1 MLNTLWHGFVTLVG
15 LWMCLVVARDVFE
28 SIILP
33 RTVARR
39 FKLTTAFYRVFST
52 VTKSIAHRWRSLRG
66 PVLAAFGPISTIM
79 LLGVW
84 AAGLMLGFAMMH
96 WGMRSRFSRGPSS
109 FAECFYVSG
118 TTVFTLGL
126 GDVAPVSAIARAI
139 TVVEAGS
146 GLGLLAIVIGYIP
159 VMYQAFSRREAGI
172 SALDARAGSPP
183 TACEL
188 LRRFSRSGDPNA
200 FLALLLDLEKWC
212 ADLMESH
219 ISYPVLCA
227 YRSQHDRQSWVASLT
242 AMLDACALLK
252 TGIETKAEWTQP
264 LQWRAHLFFAMARH
278 CVIDLVLVIGNSPLA
293 MERDR
298 LPPDQLQE
306 LRSRLAEA
314 GLILASGPEA
324 DDRLLHLRRQY
335 EPYVHALAVSNVMD
349 LPPFMLAENAG
360 DNWEVAAW
368 DARHLVA

>member
-1 MLNTLWHGFVTLVG
+1 MLNSLWHGFVALVG
-15 LWMCLVVARDVFE
+15 LWLCIVVARDVFE

-33 RTVARR
+33 RTVARP
-39 FKLTTAFYRVFST
+39 FKLTSAFYRVFSAIT
-52 VTKSIAHRWRSLRG
+52 RSIARRWKATRG
-66 PVLAAFGPISTIM
+66 PLLAAFGPISTII
-79 LLGVW
+79 LLGIW
-84 AAGLMLGFAMMH
+84 AVGVMTGFAFMH
-96 WGMRSRFSRGPSS
+96 WGMRSRFSSAPANL
-109 FAECFYVSG
+109 AECFYVSG

-126 GDVAPVSAIARAI
+126 GDVAPVSPVARAI
-139 TVVEAGS
+139 TVVEAGM

-188 LRRFSRSGDPNA
+188 LRRFIRSGDPNA

-252 TGIETKAEWTQP
+252 SGVENDAEWTQP
-264 LQWRAHLFFAMARH
+264 LKWRAHLFFAMARH
-278 CVIDLVLVIGNSPLA
+278 CVIDLVLVIGNSPRA
-293 MERDR
+293 MEGDR
-298 LPPDQLQE
+298 LPADQLAE
-306 LRSRLAEA
+306 LRGRLAEA
-314 GLILASGPEA
+314 GLILASGAEA
-324 DDRLLHLRRQY
+324 DDRLLQLRRQY
-335 EPYVHALAVSNVMD
+335 EPYVHALAISNVME
-349 LPPFMLAENAG
+349 LPPFMLADNAG

-368 DARHLVA
+368 DAKHFAA